1 MTLAVY
7 RVYQYTGWTVAFKGK
22 QRIRFSCQ
30 DTDLVRQPS
39 YAAVSEALAMSTV
52 PTRVLDE
59 GRVTIPYPVRD
70 ELELEKGD
78 YVLIDVQRLD
88 GRDE

>member
-1 MTLAVY
+1 
-7 RVYQYTGWTVAFKGK
+7 
-22 QRIRFSCQ
+22 
-30 DTDLVRQPS
+30 
-39 YAAVSEALAMSTV
+39 MSTV